1 MNILV
6 LGDIVG
12 ESAVKRVK
20 EILPKAI
27 KENDINF
34 LTFPAHICTHCIL
47 KTSKLINDKRS
58 KHYIL

>member
-27 KENDINF
+27 KENDI
-34 LTFPAHICTHCIL
+34 IL
-47 KTSKLINDKRS
+47 
-58 KHYIL
+58 

>member
-20 EILPKAI
+20 EILPIISAISKA
-27 KENDINF
+27 
-34 LTFPAHICTHCIL
+34 LIL
-47 KTSKLINDKRS
+47 KALA
-58 KHYIL
+58 LQLQFV

>member
-27 KENDINF
+27 KEV
-34 LTFPAHICTHCIL
+34 
-47 KTSKLINDKRS
+47 
-58 KHYIL
+58 